1 MAGGG
6 GLWGRGSAYERS
18 VGRWSSRVAPLVLD
32 WLDLPAGLSWLDVGC
47 GTGAFTGCSL
57 DRTAPARVVGPSAAS
72 CAKVA
77 RCR

>member
-1 MAGGG
+1 MVVGDGI
-6 GLWGRGSAYERS
+6 WGHGSAYERS

-32 WLDLPAGLSWLDVGC
+32 GLDLPPEPRWLDVGC
-47 GTGAFTGCSL
+47 GTGALAECIL
-57 DRTAPARVVGPSAAS
+57 DRTAPARVVGPSAVS